1 MVEAGSM
8 QSKDSTAMQG
18 SSITKSSNQPD
29 KKKFSFLH
37 RLQGPVSSNAA
48 YPSNNSSRRASAPGK
63 LDSADFVSFSSAP
76 AVSTKLS
83 QSTANSLQALSKGLM
98 GGAKRDFGQVNAS
111 AAAPSGTMTLLELEA
126 LNKKKRRK
134 SVGPNSN

>member
-1 MVEAGSM
+1 M

-18 SSITKSSNQPD
+18 SSITKSSNLPD
-29 KKKFSFLH
+29 KKKFSFLN

-48 YPSNNSSRRASAPGK
+48 NPSNNSSRRASAPGK

-98 GGAKRDFGQVNAS
+98 GGAKRDFLGQLNAS
-111 AAAPSGTMTLLELEA
+111 AAPPRGTMTLLELEA

-134 SVGPNSN
+134 SVGPNSS

>member
-18 SSITKSSNQPD
+18 NSITKSSNLPD
-29 KKKFSFLH
+29 KKKFSFLN

-48 YPSNNSSRRASAPGK
+48 NPSNNSSRRASAPGK
-63 LDSADFVSFSSAP
+63 LDSADFMSFSSAP
-76 AVSTKLS
+76 VVSTKLS

-98 GGAKRDFGQVNAS
+98 GGAKRDFGQLN
-111 AAAPSGTMTLLELEA
+111 AAAPPSGTMTLLELEA

-134 SVGPNSN
+134 SVGPNSS

>member
-8 QSKDSTAMQG
+8 QSKDSTATQG

-29 KKKFSFLH
+29 KKKFSFLN

-76 AVSTKLS
+76 VVSTKLS

-98 GGAKRDFGQVNAS
+98 GGAKRDFGQLN
-111 AAAPSGTMTLLELEA
+111 AAAPLSGTMTLLELEA

-134 SVGPNSN
+134 SVGPNSS